1 MPPRVTP
8 LPWHELSQS
17 AQRALADCVVLL
29 ADRSFTGVIEIE
41 VLEGGIREMRHT
53 RQRSGQQLGKLDPRI
68 G

>member
-1 MPPRVTP
+1 
-8 LPWHELSQS
+8 
-17 AQRALADCVVLL
+17 VLL